1 MSLAVFRA
9 RLAMAEF
16 AIRQL
21 HARYADACW
30 RKDADAMRALFAADG
45 VWDFSSGP
53 QRGGDAIARFLGGG
67 FGHYRH
73 ICVTMGTP
81 IVSLSGER
89 AAART
94 YLVEQG
100 LLADGAPYRTVGIM
114 PNASSRKAR
123 AGCLHGDSSS
133 RGIPAPPTC
142 AAALPISPIPARLPE
157 LAFSAGPRQ
166 DGQQPP
172 FARETITPRQ

>member
-100 LLADGAPYRTVGIM
+100 LLADGAPYRTVGHY
-114 PNASSRKAR
+114 AERFVEEGAR
-123 AGCLHGDSSS
+123 WLFAWRQFQPWYSGPPDM
-133 RGIPAPPTC
+133 RGGFADLADPGPPA
-142 AAALPISPIPARLPE
+142 
-157 LAFSAGPRQ
+157 
-166 DGQQPP
+166 
-172 FARETITPRQ
+172 